1 MTGKGGS
8 SIDSFR
14 WFFVIFPCLKSSLRD
29 ERKQSKNNL
38 PKKKHMQL
46 WVLTPILK
54 IDFSHTNCICREIW
68 DFRKLFKCSAEGFF
82 KSYSSFLFLFSWKN
96 AKIQTFK
103 CDILS
108 NFQTVWANIEIASLK
123 CHDRIYFL
131 PLLEQKPNHQNI
143 TKIRPSAPLMVM
155 IFWRKWRHVQG
166 VQASFNWVSG
176 SIPTLRK
183 NSSLA

>member
-1 MTGKGGS
+1 MMTGKGGS

-54 IDFSHTNCICREIW
+54 IDISHTNCICREIW

-123 CHDRIYFL
+123 CHDRIYFWIFS
-131 PLLEQKPNHQNI
+131 PKI
-143 TKIRPSAPLMVM
+143 GKIR
-155 IFWRKWRHVQG
+155 
-166 VQASFNWVSG
+166 
-176 SIPTLRK
+176 
-183 NSSLA
+183 

>member
-54 IDFSHTNCICREIW
+54 IDISHTNCICREIW
-68 DFRKLFKCSAEGFF
+68 DFRKLFKCSAEGFLSHIAHFYFYLAEKMPKF
-82 KSYSSFLFLFSWKN
+82 KHSN
-96 AKIQTFK
+96 ATFW
-103 CDILS
+103 
-108 NFQTVWANIEIASLK
+108 V
-123 CHDRIYFL
+123 
-131 PLLEQKPNHQNI
+131 
-143 TKIRPSAPLMVM
+143 
-155 IFWRKWRHVQG
+155 IFKQCG
-166 VQASFNWVSG
+166 
-176 SIPTLRK
+176 PTLKLLRWNATTESIFCLCWSRNQIIK
-183 NSSLA
+183 KSQK

>member
-54 IDFSHTNCICREIW
+54 IDISHTNCICREIW

-108 NFQTVWANIEIASLK
+108 NFQTMCSSGKTLSL
-123 CHDRIYFL
+123 L
-131 PLLEQKPNHQNI
+131 QNNLH
-143 TKIRPSAPLMVM
+143 KKAPL
-155 IFWRKWRHVQG
+155 FKKKKGPRE
-166 VQASFNWVSG
+166 
-176 SIPTLRK
+176 K
-183 NSSLA
+183 NTKDFLKSYSLDLLLDW